1 MFNILH
7 TLYIDLLKLLCI
19 GGLEMISN
27 KMKTL
32 VSNSSTIR
40 AMFEEGKRLSEIY
53 GEENVFDYSI
63 GNPNVEPPES
73 VKKVITDILNEENPN
88 LVHGYMNNSGYEDVR
103 DAISA
108 FLNKKYNLLLS
119 KDNLIM
125 TCGAAGGLN
134 IILKSILNPDEE
146 VISFSPFFGEYKNY
160 VENFN
165 GKLVTVPTNTE
176 TFEPDLKAL
185 DAAITEKTKALIIN
199 NPNNPTGVIYSN
211 EVLQGLADLLNKK
224 QSELNTSIYLISDE
238 PYREIIYDNIE
249 VPCLLKYYDNTFIGY
264 SYSKS
269 LSLPGERI
277 GYVVANSS
285 MNDFEEM
292 MSSLN
297 IANRILGFVN
307 APSLFQRVIA
317 KTLDAKVDID
327 IYKRNRDLL
336 YNHLIS
342 LGFTCIKPQ
351 GAFYLFPKS
360 PIEDDKKFCEDAKQ
374 FNLLLVPGSAF
385 GCPGHVRLSYC
396 ISYEKIKKSLAAFD
410 KLATLYNLK

>member
-1 MFNILH
+1 
-7 TLYIDLLKLLCI
+7 
-19 GGLEMISN
+19 MISK
-27 KMKTL
+27 KMKVL
-32 VSNSSTIR
+32 VENSSTIR
-40 AMFEEGKRLSEIY
+40 AMFEEGKRLSGIY

-73 VKKVITDILNEENPN
+73 IKKVIAAILNEETPN

-108 FLNKKYNLLLS
+108 FLNKKHTLTLS
-119 KDNLIM
+119 RNNIVM

-134 IILKSILNPDEE
+134 IILKSILNPDDE
-146 VISFSPFFGEYKNY
+146 VITFAPYFGEYNNY
-160 VENFN
+160 VQNFN
-165 GKLVTVPTNTE
+165 GKLIISQTDTE

-185 DAAITEKTKALIIN
+185 SEVITSKTKALILN
-199 NPNNPTGVIYSN
+199 NPNNPTGVVYSK
-211 EVLQGLADLLNKK
+211 EVIQNLANLLSEK
-224 QSELNTSIYLISDE
+224 QKELNTTIYLISDE
-238 PYREIIYDNIE
+238 PYREIVYDNIE
-249 VPCLLKYYDNTFIGY
+249 VPCLLKYYPNTFIGY

-277 GYVVANSS
+277 GYVVVNTS
-285 MNDFEEM
+285 MNGFEEM
-292 MSSLN
+292 TSALN

-317 KTLDAKVDID
+317 KSLGSEVDVS
-327 IYKRNRDLL
+327 IYKKNRDLL

-342 LGFTCIKPQ
+342 LGFTCVKPQ

-360 PIEDDKKFCEDAKQ
+360 PIEDDKQFCADAKQ

-385 GCPGHVRLSYC
+385 GCPGHVRLAYC
-396 ISYEKIKKSLAAFD
+396 ISYEKIKNSLQAFD
-410 KLATLYNLK
+410 KLAALYKL

>member
-1 MFNILH
+1 
-7 TLYIDLLKLLCI
+7 
-19 GGLEMISN
+19 MISN
-27 KMKTL
+27 KMKSL

-40 AMFEEGKRLSEIY
+40 AMFEEGKRLSGIY

-73 VKKVITDILNEENPN
+73 IKKVISEILNEETPN
-88 LVHGYMNNSGYEDVR
+88 LIHGYMNNSGYEDVR
-103 DAISA
+103 DAIST
-108 FLNKKYNLLLS
+108 FLNKKHDLTLS
-119 KDNLIM
+119 RNNIVM

-134 IILKSILNPDEE
+134 IILKSLLNPDDE
-146 VISFSPFFGEYKNY
+146 VITFAPYFGEYNNY
-160 VENFN
+160 VQNFN
-165 GKLVTVPTNTE
+165 GKLVISSTDTE

-185 DAAITEKTKALIIN
+185 SEVITSKTKALIIN
-199 NPNNPTGVIYSN
+199 NPNNPTGVVYSK
-211 EVLQGLADLLNKK
+211 EVIQDLANLLNKK
-224 QSELNTSIYLISDE
+224 QNELNTTIYLISDE
-238 PYREIIYDNIE
+238 PYREIVYDDIE

-277 GYVVANSS
+277 GYVV
-285 MNDFEEM
+285 MNTLMAGFEEM
-292 MSSLN
+292 TSALN

-317 KTLDAKVDID
+317 KSLGAEVDVS
-327 IYKRNRDLL
+327 IYKKNRDLL

-342 LGFTCIKPQ
+342 LGFTCVKPQ

-360 PIEDDKKFCEDAKQ
+360 PIEDDKKFCADAKQ

-396 ISYEKIKKSLAAFD
+396 ISYEKIENSLQAFD
-410 KLATLYNLK
+410 KLAALYNL